1 MEKDAATIFREAWE
15 NIRSDVQDAWRSV
28 LTPPM
33 ITKINVQGRTKLEW
47 QCTLLAVTEL
57 KCDVFVSRYNSNPQ
71 ANEDPIDKMIYGTKG
86 FTIKAPVLLFL
97 FDEIATPLRGKID
110 TSGQLMWF

>member
-1 MEKDAATIFREAWE
+1 MEKDAATIFRKAWE

-33 ITKINVQGRTKLEW
+33 ITKINAQGHTKLEC
-47 QCTLLAVTEL
+47 QRTLIAVTEVS
-57 KCDVFVSRYNSNPQ
+57 CDIFVARYNSNPQ
-71 ANEDPIDKMIYGTKG
+71 ANEDPIDKMIHGTKG

-97 FDEIATPLRGKID
+97 FDGIATPLRGKID
-110 TSGQLMWF
+110 TSGQVMWF